1 MARYLVPDTKHS
13 LPNTLCWLLSLHA
26 SPHPRLI
33 QPQPIAFDVCFPV
46 EKVFLDRTS
55 ESESLVQLDGR
66 RHHVCRA
73 AEAVAAYLAQLWKR
87 FVQRILG
94 KIMVVKKSAQIM
106 QRLLNADQT
115 GKLRVLA
122 LGFIVCFADNRVDPG
137 ENQDVIFASA
147 IGRRPLFYFPIKTP
161 GVLKRFLPGKVGV
174 RRLGCQL
181 FAAF

>member
-1 MARYLVPDTKHS
+1 MAAQRVRLIFGAEQTS
-13 LPNTLCWLLSLHA
+13 LLQNRDDQLDEIVQGTRDIRLNNESVCRFLQKPMLNQIGNMLGSADELAFRCRRIERGLA
-26 SPHPRLI
+26 QCPVFFPRLL
-33 QPQPIAFDVCFPV
+33 
-46 EKVFLDRTS
+46 LDF
-55 ESESLVQLDGR
+55 
-66 RHHVCRA
+66 VCRA

-147 IGRRPLFYFPIKTP
+147 IG
-161 GVLKRFLPGKVGV
+161 
-174 RRLGCQL
+174 C
-181 FAAF
+181 AAARSFTSR